1 MDNIEYTIIRS
12 SRRSVSLVIDTDANL
27 VVRAPLRMT
36 DRAIAEFV
44 ASKQNWIEKHLE
56 KMRLRAAKR
65 AEAPSF
71 TQDEREEL
79 IRKALRIIP
88 ERAAHFAPIVGVTY
102 GRITVRNQKTVWG
115 SCSTKGNLNFN
126 FMLAALPAEVVDY
139 VVVHELCHRKEMN
152 HSPRF
157 WAEVEKVIPDHKRIR
172 KWLKEEGSVYLESKS

>member
-1 MDNIEYTIIRS
+1 MDNIKYTIIRS

-27 VVRAPLRMT
+27 VVRAPFRMT

-65 AEAPSF
+65 AEAPLF

-79 IRKALRIIP
+79 IRKALRI
-88 ERAAHFAPIVGVTY
+88 
-102 GRITVRNQKTVWG
+102 
-115 SCSTKGNLNFN
+115 
-126 FMLAALPAEVVDY
+126 
-139 VVVHELCHRKEMN
+139 
-152 HSPRF
+152 
-157 WAEVEKVIPDHKRIR
+157 IPDHKRIR